1 MKRARRPALAVL
13 LVAALGACGT
23 STHSSYL
30 ETAGFYVIYAVVREL
45 DGTLRAVAVYQERGA
60 SGLALVLDDGDSAS
74 VDDQP
79 LTRVDSAGAEPGFSS
94 DLVVSYEGG
103 VDAGLTHH
111 FTLTRSGEDPVVKD
125 VDDPA
130 VFSPVFSDGGTD
142 LTASPGTVV
151 TLTWTAVSGATIT
164 AAETVTSGSACLTQ
178 TLASGLSDTG
188 TISFAPTTL
197 STDGGA
203 CVLTLQLVRTD
214 DTAIGSPFHGGYLRT
229 VAVSQT
235 SVTLQ

>member
-13 LVAALGACGT
+13 LVAALGACG
-23 STHSSYL
+23 SLTHSSYL

-45 DGTLRAVAVYQERGA
+45 DGTLRAVAVFQERGA
-60 SGLALVLDDGDSAS
+60 SGLALELDDGDSAS
-74 VDDQP
+74 VDEVA

-94 DLVVSYEGG
+94 SLVVSYEAS
-103 VDAGLTHH
+103 VDAGLTHQ
-111 FTLTRSGEDPVVKD
+111 FTLTRDGEDAVVKG
-125 VDDPA
+125 VDDPPA
-130 VFSPVFSDGGTD
+130 FSPVFSDGGTS

-164 AAETVTSGSACLTQ
+164 VVETVTSGSACLSQ
-178 TLASGLSDTG
+178 TLGAGLSDTG
-188 TISFAPTTL
+188 TLSFAPTTL

-203 CVLTLQLVRTD
+203 CALTLQLVRTD
-214 DTAIGSPFHGGYLRT
+214 DTAIGTPFNGGFLRT
-229 VAVSQT
+229 VAVAQT